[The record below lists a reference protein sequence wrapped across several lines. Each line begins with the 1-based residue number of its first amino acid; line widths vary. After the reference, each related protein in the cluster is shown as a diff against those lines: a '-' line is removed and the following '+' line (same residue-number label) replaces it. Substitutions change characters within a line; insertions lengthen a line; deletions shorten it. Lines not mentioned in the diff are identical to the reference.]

1 MTFKPEVYEN
11 KKVEEKE
18 KNILVFGAHS
28 DDQVFGAGG
37 TIPKMYSKGYNIITI
52 IMSQGEKS
60 HPWLEEK
67 NLIKIRIQESLKA
80 AEILNIK
87 KTIFLNLKEEKILK
101 EFEENSSFQDFMITL
116 FERYK
121 PEKIFLH
128 NDEDT
133 HPSHKQVFEVVRQGY
148 WLYKEKNKNTK
159 KIDFLSYDVW
169 TITNFKKDN
178 VWVYVDITNTFKKKI
193 QALKVFKS
201 QKLALWTLWFSVYFK
216 AIYYGLIS
224 NFKYSE
230 RFVKKK
236 FD

>member
-1 MTFKPEVYEN
+1 MTFKPEAYEN
-11 KKVEEKE
+11 EKVLEKE
-18 KNILVFGAHS
+18 KNVLVFGAHS

-37 TIPKMYSKGYNIITI
+37 TISKLYEEGYNIITI

-67 NLIKIRIQESLKA
+67 NLVRIRIQESLKA

-87 KTIFLNLKEEKILK
+87 KTIFLNLKEDKILK
-101 EFEENSSFQDFMITL
+101 EFEENSEFQDFIITL

-121 PEKIFLH
+121 PKKVFLH

-133 HPSHKQVFEVVRQGY
+133 HPSHKQVFEVVKQGY
-148 WLYKEKNKNTK
+148 WFYKEKYNIK
-159 KIDFLSYDVW
+159 KEEIEFLSYDVW
-169 TITNFKKDN
+169 TIANFKKDN
-178 VWVYVDITNTFKKKI
+178 VWIYIDISKTFNKKI

-201 QKLALWTLWFSVYFK
+201 QKIALWTLWFSVYFK

-224 NFKYSE
+224 NFKYAE
-230 RFVKKK
+230 RFSKKN
-236 FD
+236 F